1 MIEILY
7 EAGPCLVVNK
17 PSGLLTQAPSYIDS
31 LERQIKDFLK
41 EREHKPGNV
50 YLGVPHRLDRPV
62 SGTIVVCK
70 HARAARRMSEQFES
84 RTIRKIYHALVEGN
98 VEEDSGTWTDYMR
111 KIPDEAAA
119 EFVAE
124 DHPDAREAILHYRV
138 LNRLLISNSVISSP
152 ASQSSTISSTTISPS
167 ISPSTISHLS
177 PEVMISDGSEPP
189 AGFCLVTW
197 LEIELETGRMHQ
209 IRLQCGGRVHAILGD
224 AQYGSSIPFGE
235 SFEDVRMRGIAL
247 HAHQLSFR
255 HPMTHEPVEV
265 IAPKP
270 STWQT
275 FLP

>member
-7 EAGPCLVVNK
+7 EAGPCLVANK

-41 EREHKPGNV
+41 AREHKPGNV

-98 VEEDSGTWTDYMR
+98 IEEDSGTWTDYMR

-138 LNRLLISNSVISSP
+138 LKRLFVPSSVVSP
-152 ASQSSTISSTTISPS
+152 SASQSSTISS
-167 ISPSTISHLS
+167 LS
-177 PEVMISDGSEPP
+177 SEVMTADGSEPP
-189 AGFCLVTW
+189 AGFRSVTW

-209 IRLQCGGRVHAILGD
+209 IRLQCGGRAHAILGD
-224 AQYGSSIPFGE
+224 TQYGSSIPFGE

-265 IAPKP
+265 VAPKP

-275 FLP
+275 FLL